1 MYPTHMFT
9 CKYLLSMKKKALR
22 RGVWYR
28 TLDRVERGIVSLTA
42 RLIDRVESEMLGVE
56 LVKILAKLVKALKSG
71 FVRHMEMFGLGRV
84 FELSRLA
91 VELGNLVAKGW
102 VNDLGFVG
110 YVSMM
115 DLNQPTGFGV

>member
-1 MYPTHMFT
+1 MFT
-9 CKYLLSMKKKALR
+9 GQYLTSVKRKALR
-22 RGVWYR
+22 KGVWYSS
-28 TLDRVERGIVSLTA
+28 LDRVERGIINLTA
-42 RLIDRVESEMLGVE
+42 HIVDRVDSEILGVE
-56 LVKILAKLVKALKSG
+56 IVKILVKLVKAMKSG

-91 VELGNLVAKGW
+91 VEWGNSVAKGW
-102 VNDLGFVG
+102 AYDTGFVG

>member
-1 MYPTHMFT
+1 MFNRQH
-9 CKYLLSMKKKALR
+9 LFSIRNKALR
-22 RGVWYR
+22 KGVWYS

-42 RLIDRVESEMLGVE
+42 RLIDRVESEILGVE

-71 FVRHMEMFGLGRV
+71 FVRHMETFGLGRV
-84 FELSRLA
+84 FELSRFA
-91 VELGNLVAKGW
+91 TEWGNSVAKGW
-102 VNDLGFVG
+102 AFDTGFVG

>member
-1 MYPTHMFT
+1 MFNRQH
-9 CKYLLSMKKKALR
+9 LSSMRNKALR
-22 RGVWYR
+22 KGVWYS

-42 RLIDRVESEMLGVE
+42 RLIDRVESEILGVE

-84 FELSRLA
+84 FELSRFA
-91 VELGNLVAKGW
+91 AEWGNSVAKGW
-102 VNDLGFVG
+102 VNDMGFVG

-115 DLNQPTGFGV
+115 DLNQLTGFGV

>member
-1 MYPTHMFT
+1 MFT
-9 CKYLLSMKKKALR
+9 CEYLFSMKKKALR
-22 RGVWYR
+22 KGVWYR

-56 LVKILAKLVKALKSG
+56 LVKILVKLMKALKSG
-71 FVRHMEMFGLGRV
+71 FVRHTEVFGFGRV

-91 VELGNLVAKGW
+91 FEWGNSVAKGW
-102 VNDLGFVG
+102 VHDMGFVG

-115 DLNQPTGFGV
+115 DLNQQTGFGV

>member
-1 MYPTHMFT
+1 MFT
-9 CKYLLSMKKKALR
+9 GKYLTSVKRKALR
-22 RGVWYR
+22 KGVWYS

-42 RLIDRVESEMLGVE
+42 HIVDRVDSEILGVE

-71 FVRHMEMFGLGRV
+71 FVRHIEMFGLGRV

-91 VELGNLVAKGW
+91 VEWGNSVAKGW
-102 VNDLGFVG
+102 AHDTGFVG

-115 DLNQPTGFGV
+115 DVNQPTGFSV

>member
-1 MYPTHMFT
+1 MFNRQH
-9 CKYLLSMKKKALR
+9 LASIRNKALR
-22 RGVWYR
+22 KGVWYS

-42 RLIDRVESEMLGVE
+42 RLIDRVESEILGVE

-84 FELSRLA
+84 FELSYLA
-91 VELGNLVAKGW
+91 VEWGSLVAKVW
-102 VNDLGFVG
+102 SLDMGFVG

>member
-1 MYPTHMFT
+1 MFT
-9 CKYLLSMKKKALR
+9 GKYLTSVKRKALR
-22 RGVWYR
+22 KGVWYS

-42 RLIDRVESEMLGVE
+42 DIVDRVDSEILGVE
-56 LVKILAKLVKALKSG
+56 LVKILVKLVKALKSG

-91 VELGNLVAKGW
+91 VEWGNSVAKGW
-102 VNDLGFVG
+102 AHDTGFVG

-115 DLNQPTGFGV
+115 DMNQPTGFGV

>member
-1 MYPTHMFT
+1 
-9 CKYLLSMKKKALR
+9 MKKKALR
-22 RGVWYR
+22 KGVWYR

-56 LVKILAKLVKALKSG
+56 LVKILVKLMKALKSG
-71 FVRHMEMFGLGRV
+71 FVRHMEVFGFGRV

-91 VELGNLVAKGW
+91 FEWGNSVAKGW
-102 VNDLGFVG
+102 VHDMGFVG

-115 DLNQPTGFGV
+115 DLNQQTGFGV

>member
-1 MYPTHMFT
+1 MFT
-9 CKYLLSMKKKALR
+9 SKYLFSMKMKAMR
-22 RGVWYR
+22 KGVWYR
-28 TLDRVERGIVSLTA
+28 NLDRVERGIVSLTA
-42 RLIDRVESEMLGVE
+42 RLIDRVDSEILGVE
-56 LVKILAKLVKALKSG
+56 LVKILVKLVKALKSG

-91 VELGNLVAKGW
+91 VEWGNSVAKVW
-102 VNDLGFVG
+102 VNDTGFVG